1 MKKIWWKKTLK
12 YSFMKILM
20 TVLQNVSVFFFN
32 DIVQCFLFFWNIFI
46 NVSSLKILNFPPW
59 QYTIIQFSDFDIYA
73 TTNTYNDTGY
83 KYKIEHDQWLFKIF
97 ISNEIF
103 DSYEAYASEMKLLGS
118 YRS

>member
-1 MKKIWWKKTLK
+1 MFSFLLK
-12 YSFMKILM
+12 YFYK
-20 TVLQNVSVFFFN
+20 
-32 DIVQCFLFFWNIFI
+32 CFLI
-46 NVSSLKILNFPPW
+46 SSLKILNFPPW